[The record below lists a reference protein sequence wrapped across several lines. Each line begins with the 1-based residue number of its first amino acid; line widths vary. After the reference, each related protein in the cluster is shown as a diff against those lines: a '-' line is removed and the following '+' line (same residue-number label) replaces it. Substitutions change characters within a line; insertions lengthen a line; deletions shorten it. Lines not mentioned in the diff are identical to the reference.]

1 MIEKLEKCKERYKAL
16 TEALSKPD
24 AANDRE
30 AFSALS
36 REHAELGEI
45 VAAFDRYR
53 ETERE
58 RDDCLAL
65 LSEHPDAEMKAL
77 AEEELAALETS
88 LAEQENELRTLLLP
102 KDEND
107 DRGVILEI
115 RAGTGGDEASL
126 FGADLLRM
134 YLRQARYSS
143 GHNQ

>member
-107 DRGVILEI
+107 DRG
-115 RAGTGGDEASL
+115 
-126 FGADLLRM
+126 
-134 YLRQARYSS
+134 
-143 GHNQ
+143 